1 MADIL
6 DRRNEL
12 AGNLSLYQE
21 VNFIPKINHLVDKLG
36 DPEDGKLHVPGK
48 EDREYK
54 HIGVRWIR
62 MSRPLDFASKL
73 DRNPTFI
80 RTLMH
85 YGERRSAEFLRE
97 PAG

>member
-1 MADIL
+1 MLEKRVEFEKIGTPL
-6 DRRNEL
+6 EGSSPMLL

-21 VNFIPKINHLVDKLG
+21 LNFIQKMNHLVDKLG
-36 DPEDGKLHVPGK
+36 DPEDGRLCVPGREGK

-62 MSRPLDFASKL
+62 MSRPLDFVSKL

-80 RTLMH
+80 RN
-85 YGERRSAEFLRE
+85 
-97 PAG
+97 

>member
-1 MADIL
+1 M
-6 DRRNEL
+6 
-12 AGNLSLYQE
+12 
-21 VNFIPKINHLVDKLG
+21 NHLVDKLG
-36 DPEDGKLHVPGK
+36 DPEDGRLRVPGREGK
-48 EDREYK
+48 EYK

-80 RTLMH
+80 RKLMH
-85 YGERRSAEFLRE
+85 YGEKRAEEFLRE